1 MRKYAL
7 VLVLAVAIGA
17 SWLAWINHAGDEG
30 SDAAQSTE
38 VAVHVGKIT
47 RATLRAYV
55 IAYGT
60 VEPRPAGEGP
70 AASAS
75 VAPSVP
81 GVVTDVHGVEG
92 QHVAKGDVLFQLDSR
107 AADVAV
113 AFARK
118 NLDRQK
124 QLLKIEGTSQK
135 LLQEAEQQLD
145 AALVQQALL
154 RVESP
159 ITGTVTRVNVKRGEA
174 VDLMTAMAE
183 VVDLDRLVIS
193 AGVPSA
199 ELAAVELGQTVEV
212 RVDDSS
218 APLNGVIDYISPQV
232 DMNSGTA
239 VVRASLASDSSLR
252 PGQFVS
258 LRIVTEVHEGRLAAP
273 AESVVKNE
281 HGKDVVA
288 IVRGDTARQV
298 TVQKG
303 LRDGDLVEIRGD
315 GLLEG
320 MTVVTEG
327 AYALPA
333 ETRVRILENDHLAD

>member
-7 VLVLAVAIGA
+7 VLILAALLGA
-17 SWLAWINHAGDEG
+17 SWFIWIRHAGDEY
-30 SDAAQSTE
+30 SNTEQVTE

-60 VEPRPAGEGP
+60 VEPMPAGDGP

-75 VAPSVP
+75 VAPFVS
-81 GVVTDVHGVEG
+81 GVVTEVRVVEG
-92 QHVAKGDVLFQLDSR
+92 QHVTKGDVLFQLDSR
-107 AADVAV
+107 VADVAV

-118 NLDRQK
+118 NVERQK
-124 QLLKIEGTSQK
+124 RLLKIQGTSEK

-159 ITGTVTRVNVKRGEA
+159 VAGTVTQINVKPGEA

-183 VVDLDRLVIS
+183 VADLNRLVVS

-199 ELAAVELGQTVEV
+199 ELAAVKLGQTAEV
-212 RVDDSS
+212 NVDDSS
-218 APLNGVIDYISPQV
+218 LPVSGVIDYISPQV
-232 DMNSGTA
+232 DLRNGTA
-239 VVRASLASDSSLR
+239 VVRAKLPSGLSLR

-258 LRIVTEVHEGRLAAP
+258 LRIVTAVHEDRLAVP
-273 AESVVKNE
+273 TESVVRNE
-281 HGKDVVA
+281 DGANVIAVVE
-288 IVRGDTARQV
+288 GDTARQV
-298 TVQKG
+298 VVQTD
-303 LRDGDLVEIRGD
+303 LRDGDLVEVQAD
-315 GLLEG
+315 GLQAG

-327 AYALPA
+327 AYGLPA
-333 ETRVRILENDHLAD
+333 DTRVRILGN